1 MELYRV
7 IRKNPL
13 CLLSTNKFL
22 DMNQPRN
29 VIPPDTVKKLT
40 E

>member
-1 MELYRV
+1 MELYKV
-7 IRKNPL
+7 IRENPL
-13 CLLSTNKFL
+13 SLLSTNKFL
-22 DMNQPRN
+22 DMNQPRP